1 MVLGRPLII
10 AAQVVVVAAL
20 SVLVYVN
27 FLQPEDEGPVS
38 GIEAPPGTERQ
49 ADSNAAGPGEGNGDA
64 GRRAAPGGPG
74 PVGTLASIG
83 ETAPAQ
89 VAGPSTPLAPDSPG
103 PTGQGPDAGGPAG
116 DQYRDAVARLTIR
129 LYGD

>member
-1 MVLGRPLII
+1 MT
-10 AAQVVVVAAL
+10 
-20 SVLVYVN
+20 
-27 FLQPEDEGPVS
+27 
-38 GIEAPPGTERQ
+38 GIEAPPGAERQ

-83 ETAPAQ
+83 ETAQ
-89 VAGPSTPLAPDSPG
+89 VAGPTTAPLAPGSTG
-103 PTGQGPDAGGPAG
+103 PTGQGPDTGGPAG

-129 LYGD
+129 LYPD